1 MDGTLVPES
10 KDDFERLVIASP
22 NSSFV
27 WIQYMAFY
35 LQSAEVETARNI
47 AQRALRTIGFCE
59 ETVSIVDETI
69 LSNTTSSSSISTA
82 VGQ

>member
-47 AQRALRTIGFCE
+47 AQRALRTIGFRE
-59 ETVSIVDETI
+59 ETVSILDETI
-69 LSNTTSSSSISTA
+69 LFKTSSGRRSMI
-82 VGQ
+82 